1 MKSINEDI
9 KNNDY
14 KGAYLLYGEEAYLKK
29 QYKEKL
35 LKALNPDADMMNVS
49 YFEGKG
55 IDPRKIIDL
64 AETIPFLA
72 ERRIIIIENSGF
84 CKGQCDGL
92 PEYLDE
98 LPEYLCLVFVE
109 CEVDKRSRM
118 YKAVNKH
125 GRVTEFT
132 IQDDRRLMQWVLGI
146 ISKDNKKITQ
156 KDMELL
162 LSKTGNDMGNIE
174 KEVEKL
180 LCYTI
185 GKDVITGEDI
195 EAICTTQISNKIFD
209 MIKAMSERRQQRA
222 LELYYDLL
230 SLKEPPMRI
239 LFLMSRQFN
248 LILQAK
254 ELAES
259 GYSPNDMARKMGVQS
274 FVVRNYQNFARQYQR
289 QQLRAALEEFVSTEE
304 DVKSGRLNDV
314 ISVELLLIKY
324 SK

>member
-109 CEVDKRSRM
+109 SEVDKRSRM

-156 KDMELL
+156 RDMELL

-230 SLKEPPMRI
+230 SLKESPMRI

-274 FVVRNYQNFARQYQR
+274 FVVRNYQSFARQYQR